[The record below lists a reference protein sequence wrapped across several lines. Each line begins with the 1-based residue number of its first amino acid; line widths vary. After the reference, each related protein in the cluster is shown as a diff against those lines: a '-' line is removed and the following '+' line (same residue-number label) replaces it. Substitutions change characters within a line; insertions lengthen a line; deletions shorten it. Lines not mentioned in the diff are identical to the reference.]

1 MRGVTIHMPYTARFY
16 RDGAIEVECDW
27 IDGSPLKRWAVPP
40 SDSPWFRLPR
50 SHLHIFTIG
59 DTRAGVWIINSG
71 VYIDDRPLQEYP
83 GAEPQDKGGS
93 VGLKWLVQ
101 PLPHRLA
108 PAGRGWRIEQGV
120 LSSFA
125 RVSQSANIPLQLD
138 FDSLPPEQPFV
149 EIAKGT
155 PTLQYVAAALPEVEL
170 ERDSALDPGLVDYLV
185 SLSLIHDGGDY
196 RELGERDEG
205 AQSVMK
211 SHALEHRGDRRYQ
224 RPKTEL

>member
-83 GAEPQDKGGS
+83 GAEPQ
-93 VGLKWLVQ
+93 
-101 PLPHRLA
+101 
-108 PAGRGWRIEQGV
+108 
-120 LSSFA
+120 A
-125 RVSQSANIPLQLD
+125 RRTTNGIQHC
-138 FDSLPPEQPFV
+138 
-149 EIAKGT
+149 
-155 PTLQYVAAALPEVEL
+155 
-170 ERDSALDPGLVDYLV
+170 R
-185 SLSLIHDGGDY
+185 
-196 RELGERDEG
+196 
-205 AQSVMK
+205 
-211 SHALEHRGDRRYQ
+211 
-224 RPKTEL
+224 